1 MPFVIVEM
9 FEGRTVDQKRNLV
22 RAITDAMVN
31 EADCKPDH
39 LHVVIHDTPKDS
51 WGRGGVL
58 GIDSEPA
65 GSASPSE
72 PAEQDVPPSPRT
84 LGYGHMLLMVS
95 DMERSEAFY
104 VDRLGFTVRPAKPL
118 ADGRKFT
125 AFKQGIALV
134 AGLTPGARQVDHI
147 AFEVDE
153 VRELRDRLKAA
164 EVEFF
169 NDLHDGPYGLTIY
182 VADPDGNK
190 IELYQVGARA

>member
-1 MPFVIVEM
+1 VPFVIVEM

-39 LHVVIHDTPKDS
+39 LHVVIHDTAKDS

-65 GSASPSE
+65 GSADAGSQE
-72 PAEQDVPPSPRT
+72 EAPASPRT

-95 DMERSEAFY
+95 DMDRSEAFY
-104 VDRLGFTVRPAKPL
+104 VDHLGFTVRPAKPL

-125 AFKQGIALV
+125 AFTQGIALV
-134 AGLTPGARQVDHI
+134 GGLTPGARNVDHI

-164 EVEFF
+164 DVEFF

-190 IELYQVGARA
+190 IELYQVDARA